1 MFIQTEATDHPES
14 LKFLPG
20 RPVMASGTVDFHNA
34 QSTERSPLARRLF
47 EIDSVARV
55 FLGPDF
61 ITITKVPD
69 VAWQIVKPPVL
80 SAIME
85 HFVAG
90 DPIVL
95 EDETD
100 EADDS
105 TGEFGEDSAA
115 TAEIRELIET
125 RIRPTA
131 QQAGGDVSFRGYQNG
146 VVLLE
151 FQGQA
156 FSLKDGIENMLRHYL
171 PEVEAVRDYRDA
183 MPKPGLNTPEGRA
196 IQMLLDERI
205 NPSVASH
212 GGHIALVDV
221 QDDTVYIRLE
231 GGCQGCGMADVTLK
245 QGIETE
251 IKRAVPKIVSVL
263 DVADHAGGTNPYYQP
278 GKGGSSPV

>member
-20 RPVMASGTVDFHNA
+20 RTVMASGSADFPNA
-34 QSTERSPLARRLF
+34 QSAKRSPLARRLF

-55 FLGPDF
+55 ALGPDS
-61 ITITKVPD
+61 IRVTKAPE
-69 VAWQIVKPPVL
+69 VAWHIVKPAVL

-90 DPIVL
+90 DPIVI
-95 EDETD
+95 EDEAYD
-100 EADDS
+100 SAD
-105 TGEFGEDSAA
+105 EFGEDSEAA
-115 TAEIRELIET
+115 AEIRELIET
-125 RIRPTA
+125 RLRPTA
-131 QQAGGDVSFRGYQNG
+131 QQSGGDIAFRAYENG
-146 VVLLE
+146 VVLLQFE
-151 FQGQA
+151 GGA
-156 FSLKDGIENMLRHYL
+156 FSLMDRIESMIQHYF

-183 MPKPGLNTPEGRA
+183 MPKPGLNTPEATA
-196 IQMLLDERI
+196 IQTLLDDHI
-205 NPSVASH
+205 NPSVAAH

-221 QDDTVYIRLE
+221 QEDTVYIRLE

-251 IKRAVPKIVSVL
+251 IKRVVPKIASVL

-278 GKGGSSPV
+278 GKSGASPF